1 MMVRIITM
9 MILICAGD
17 TRRLEGGAAAPL
29 LLKDKAEIQ
38 RATQKYDD
46 RDDEAGFGAADSDLD
61 SR

>member
-1 MMVRIITM
+1 MMRLLAY
-9 MILICAGD
+9 ILIGCI
-17 TRRLEGGAAAPL
+17 
-29 LLKDKAEIQ
+29 KKYKAEIQ